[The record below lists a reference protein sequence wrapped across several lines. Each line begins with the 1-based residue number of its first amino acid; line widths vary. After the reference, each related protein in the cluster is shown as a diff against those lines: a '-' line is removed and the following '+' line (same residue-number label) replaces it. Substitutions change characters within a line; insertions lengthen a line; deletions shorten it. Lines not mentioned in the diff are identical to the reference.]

1 MLERETIGA
10 LGVGVLFLL
19 LALRVPV
26 GLAMVAVGI
35 GGNFALSLAV
45 PFLRFEP
52 YLKQFKTLFFGTVA
66 NYELSVV
73 PLFILMGFL
82 ASHARLS
89 ADLFQGLNALVGRFR
104 GGVAM
109 AAIGACAG
117 FGAVCGSSLAT

>member
-10 LGVGVLFLL
+10 LGVAVLFLL

-52 YLKQFKTLFFGTVA
+52 YLKQFKTLFFG
-66 NYELSVV
+66 
-73 PLFILMGFL
+73 
-82 ASHARLS
+82 
-89 ADLFQGLNALVGRFR
+89 
-104 GGVAM
+104 
-109 AAIGACAG
+109 
-117 FGAVCGSSLAT
+117 